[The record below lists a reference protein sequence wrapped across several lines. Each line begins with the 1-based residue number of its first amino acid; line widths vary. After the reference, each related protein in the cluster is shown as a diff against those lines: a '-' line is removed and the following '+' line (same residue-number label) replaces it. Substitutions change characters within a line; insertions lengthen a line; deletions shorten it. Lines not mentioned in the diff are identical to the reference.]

1 MLHSNVLPPGSVL
14 GVVNWETAL
23 GGGMDS
29 IPKLDILICPL
40 NLKHWQEIGIVICFD
55 SYGIGDQHDL
65 MM

>member
-1 MLHSNVLPPGSVL
+1 
-14 GVVNWETAL
+14 
-23 GGGMDS
+23 MDS